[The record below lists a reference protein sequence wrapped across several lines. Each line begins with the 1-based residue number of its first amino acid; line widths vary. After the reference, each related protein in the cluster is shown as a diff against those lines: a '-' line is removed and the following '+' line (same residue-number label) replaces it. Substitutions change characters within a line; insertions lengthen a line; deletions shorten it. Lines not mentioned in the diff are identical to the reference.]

1 MHDLLYLLLIA
12 ALFALLLAY
21 VNACAALGRRAEAD
35 GAS

>member
-1 MHDLLYLLLIA
+1 MLDLLYLLLTA

-21 VNACAALGRRAEAD
+21 VKACAALGRRDDLD